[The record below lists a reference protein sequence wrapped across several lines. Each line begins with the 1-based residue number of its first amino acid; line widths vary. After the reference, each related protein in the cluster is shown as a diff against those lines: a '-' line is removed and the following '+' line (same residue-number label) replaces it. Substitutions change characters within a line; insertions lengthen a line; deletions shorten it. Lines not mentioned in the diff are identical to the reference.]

1 MLKKVSHLK
10 KIKKSAENFK
20 QSLDSLKSLWY
31 NIYIPRKGRE
41 ITMKKS
47 TRIILSAV
55 IGTVLTAVSYYLIL
69 PPLNLQS
76 TGFWL
81 YLLAVICFYGVPLG
95 VIQTKPSLRKG
106 APSKFRANKVFVIV
120 AAVPVVVMVLGG
132 IFSSE
137 FFNATKYASVIS
149 VTEAKF
155 SEDMPET
162 NTVTNISLMDSQSA
176 AILGNRT
183 LGALSDVVSQYNL
196 SNDYNQINYRGTPK
210 KVANLEYVD
219 IFRWMNNVENGI
231 PGYVMVDPVNN
242 NADYIKL
249 DTPMRYV
256 DSGYL
261 GDDLMRK
268 LRFSYPTKI
277 FSSVNFEIDDE
288 GQPFYIVSCMKPR
301 VGLFGAMDVN
311 EVIIFNPC
319 DGSSEIYPVVEAPAW
334 LDNVYDGYLAC
345 EKYDWYGT
353 LSGGFWNSV
362 FGQKNC
368 KQTTEDFGYIVIG
381 DDVWYFTGVTSVTS
395 DESNIGFIISNARTG
410 EYKYYPVIGAEE
422 YSAMGA
428 AEGKVQEKGYVA
440 SFPSLIN
447 VAGQPTYILV
457 LKDQNGLVMLYALV
471 NVETHN
477 IVATG
482 QSQQEAKEAYLEL
495 LLDRGVIT
503 PEEKPEVEAQDAE
516 ITVTDVRLA
525 TVSGETV
532 VYVTAENGIVYKGA
546 LAEDESLIL
555 LGVGQKVMVA
565 YEDTD
570 HEMIR
575 KIVSWEPATE
585 S

>member
-1 MLKKVSHLK
+1 
-10 KIKKSAENFK
+10 
-20 QSLDSLKSLWY
+20 
-31 NIYIPRKGRE
+31 
-41 ITMKKS
+41 MKRS
-47 TRIILSAV
+47 MRIILSV
-55 IGTVLTAVSYYLIL
+55 LIGTALTVLSYYVIL
-69 PPLNLQS
+69 PPLHPQS
-76 TGFWL
+76 VGFWL

-95 VIQTKPSLRKG
+95 MIKASPAVKKGTPAKPEI
-106 APSKFRANKVFVIV
+106 NKVFLAV
-120 AAVPVVVMVLGG
+120 AAIPVAVVLVGSL
-132 IFSSE
+132 ISSE
-137 FFNATKYASVIS
+137 FFNATKYAAVIE
-149 VTEAKF
+149 VREAVF

-162 NTVTNISLMDSQSA
+162 DTVTNISLMDTESA

-183 LGALSDVVSQYNL
+183 LGALSDVVSQYDL
-196 SNDYNQINYRGTPK
+196 SGDYNQINYRGTPK
-210 KVANLEYVD
+210 KVSNLEYVD
-219 IFRWMNNVENGI
+219 IFRWLNNRGNGI

-242 NADYIKL
+242 NADYVKL
-249 DTPMRYV
+249 EEPMRYV

-277 FSSVNFEIDDE
+277 FSSVNFEVNDE
-288 GQPFYIVSCMKPR
+288 GKPFYIVSCMKPR

-311 EVIIFNPC
+311 EVIIFDPC
-319 DGSSEIYPVVEAPAW
+319 DGSSELYAVADAPAW

-447 VAGQPTYILV
+447 VAGQPTYIMV
-457 LKDQNGLVMLYALV
+457 LKDQNGLVVLYALV

-482 QSQQEAKEAYLEL
+482 DDQQEAKEAYLAL
-495 LLDRGVIT
+495 LLERGVIT
-503 PEEKPEVEAQDAE
+503 PEEQPEAE
-516 ITVTDVRLA
+516 VLWTDVCVRDVYTA
-525 TVSGETV
+525 TVNGETM
-532 VYVTAENGIVYKGA
+532 VYVVGAAEDSTEPADAYIYKGY
-546 LAEDESLIL
+546 LADDETLLLLSKGARVRIQFSETDNDAVRLIRAWAW
-555 LGVGQKVMVA
+555 GG
-565 YEDTD
+565 E
-570 HEMIR
+570 
-575 KIVSWEPATE
+575 
-585 S
+585 